1 MRKLLLIGFFLMAT
15 LMGYVSYLAYE
26 YDNMASVLYGF
37 LAVLFVI
44 CFLVLLF
51 LNDEK

>member
-1 MRKLLLIGFFLMAT
+1 MRKLLLFGFILMSA
-15 LMGYVSYLAYE
+15 LMGYVSYLAHE
-26 YDNMASVLYGF
+26 YDNMARDLYGF